1 MASVQINKKNDSAAV
16 KLATAFAYGI
26 LNVAGNG
33 QRSTVITEVLPFR
46 VSFTNIT
53 IPGYSANSP
62 APIGI
67 AIIGLNNYIL

>member
-26 LNVAGNG
+26 LNVSGNG

-46 VSFTNIT
+46 VSFTNIG
-53 IPGYSANSP
+53 IPSYSANSP

-67 AIIGLNNYIL
+67 AIVGLNNYIL